1 MNRGCPRYRS
11 NGGKISIGW
20 GLDID
25 RMGARYRSDGGKIS
39 IGVGRGVD
47 GGARDPHPV
56 DGRTRESSMPS
67 RQRRG
72 TTRIQDSS
80 ENQGNVEV
88 HKQLLHTLQSRHD
101 WKG

>member
-1 MNRGCPRYRS
+1 MGARYRWD
-11 NGGKISIGW
+11 GGKISIGW
-20 GLDID
+20 GQDID
-25 RMGARYRSDGGKIS
+25 GIGGKIS

-72 TTRIQDSS
+72 TARIQDSS

-88 HKQLLHTLQSRHD
+88 SKQSLHTLQNRDD
-101 WKG
+101 WEG